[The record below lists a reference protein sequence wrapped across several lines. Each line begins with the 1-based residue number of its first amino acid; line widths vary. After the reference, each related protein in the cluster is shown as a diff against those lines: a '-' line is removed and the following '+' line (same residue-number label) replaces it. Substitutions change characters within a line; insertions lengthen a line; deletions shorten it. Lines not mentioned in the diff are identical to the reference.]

1 MPDAPDITHADP
13 AHVANEVSG
22 IIADYGPAF
31 TSERME
37 QLARGAEMSAKNYD
51 GGPVLAHAVAA
62 EFRRRAADM
71 RRRERA
77 TTLPLEFEPQAGLPT
92 GS

>member
-1 MPDAPDITHADP
+1 MADAPDITHPHP
-13 AHVANEVSG
+13 ARVASEVNE

-31 TSERME
+31 TPDAME

-51 GGPVLAHAVAA
+51 GGPGLARAVAA

-71 RRRERA
+71 RRRRRA
-77 TTLPLEFEPQAGLPT
+77 PTLPLAFDGEAELPT
-92 GS
+92 GF